1 MLEMTRN
8 RFLKNS
14 YRSNFRGKVTV
25 EDAQKHQQYIDDI
38 KKDAEFYYV
47 DHIESSIIPHSML
60 HKIIQKLKTKQNDSL
75 TLPEKAY
82 LLRNNLNALHDLV
95 EGKISFNQYK
105 KESANDRI
113 VYKKRLEEEQ
123 IHLEKLKELERI
135 EEQKRQEKLA
145 QERKAREQAEREKRK
160 KLEDG
165 KALLLQTKITDNDL
179 DTFENKLLSLCQEY
193 FLDLSKSELLITS
206 RSKDILKKYKEKQSL
221 TNFEEAYIN
230 EYLIRSLSEFLPN
243 FQKKIINKVELARVE
258 EERVRQEKL
267 RQESIEKQKP
277 LESDPVYIA
286 KQKEKALLKKYDINE
301 YLSGTLPTEL
311 SEILSKLDRETR
323 LSQDEAVWLN
333 TIGKEFFSTKVRHK
347 FHRLEADYYL
357 QEYAKD
363 TENIWNAINASSQL
377 RKCQGSLEAEELL
390 EKISIN
396 GIKNKK
402 LLSAYF
408 TTLGGV
414 RRDLRKVKVA
424 IDNASKAHNLTPDD
438 YRPCTLLG
446 AIYME
451 TYQYTLG
458 HEWYEKAS
466 ERGATNQS
474 INADL
479 KSIISKMDKVKRNE
493 MIEHLLKLDPYTY
506 SWLKS
511 LKTAVVNNPKSK
523 KNKVEQSV
531 KALRKVSPPQNKKNV
546 QNKQS
551 KNSE

>member
-8 RFLKNS
+8 IFFKNS

-25 EDAQKHQQYIDDI
+25 EDAQKHQKYIDDM

-75 TLPEKAY
+75 TLPEKTY

-123 IHLEKLKELERI
+123 KRLEKLKELERI

-165 KALLLQTKITDNDL
+165 KDLLLQAKVTDNDL

-193 FLDLSKSELLITS
+193 FLDISKSELLITS

-243 FQKKIINKVELARVE
+243 FQKKIINKVELARVA

-301 YLSGTLPTEL
+301 YLSGTLPTKL

-323 LSQDEAVWLN
+323 LSEDEAVWLN

-357 QEYAKD
+357 QEYTKD

-523 KNKVEQSV
+523 QNKVEQSV
-531 KALRKVSPPQNKKNV
+531 KAQKKASPPQSKKNV

>member
-333 TIGKEFFSTKVRHK
+333 TIGKEFFSTKVGTV
-347 FHRLEADYYL
+347 ANSD
-357 QEYAKD
+357 
-363 TENIWNAINASSQL
+363 
-377 RKCQGSLEAEELL
+377 
-390 EKISIN
+390 
-396 GIKNKK
+396 
-402 LLSAYF
+402 LS
-408 TTLGGV
+408 
-414 RRDLRKVKVA
+414 R
-424 IDNASKAHNLTPDD
+424 
-438 YRPCTLLG
+438 
-446 AIYME
+446 
-451 TYQYTLG
+451 
-458 HEWYEKAS
+458 
-466 ERGATNQS
+466 
-474 INADL
+474 
-479 KSIISKMDKVKRNE
+479 
-493 MIEHLLKLDPYTY
+493 
-506 SWLKS
+506 
-511 LKTAVVNNPKSK
+511 
-523 KNKVEQSV
+523 
-531 KALRKVSPPQNKKNV
+531 
-546 QNKQS
+546 
-551 KNSE
+551 

>member
-1 MLEMTRN
+1 M
-8 RFLKNS
+8 
-14 YRSNFRGKVTV
+14 
-25 EDAQKHQQYIDDI
+25 
-38 KKDAEFYYV
+38 
-47 DHIESSIIPHSML
+47 
-60 HKIIQKLKTKQNDSL
+60 
-75 TLPEKAY
+75 
-82 LLRNNLNALHDLV
+82 
-95 EGKISFNQYK
+95 
-105 KESANDRI
+105 
-113 VYKKRLEEEQ
+113 
-123 IHLEKLKELERI
+123 
-135 EEQKRQEKLA
+135 
-145 QERKAREQAEREKRK
+145 
-160 KLEDG
+160 
-165 KALLLQTKITDNDL
+165 
-179 DTFENKLLSLCQEY
+179 
-193 FLDLSKSELLITS
+193 
-206 RSKDILKKYKEKQSL
+206 
-221 TNFEEAYIN
+221 
-230 EYLIRSLSEFLPN
+230 
-243 FQKKIINKVELARVE
+243 E

>member
-193 FLDLSKSELLITS
+193 FLDLSKSELLITR

>member
-8 RFLKNS
+8 RFFKNS

-25 EDAQKHQQYIDDI
+25 EDAQKHQQYIDNM

-75 TLPEKAY
+75 TLSEKAY
-82 LLRNNLNALHDLV
+82 LLRNSLNALHDLV

-105 KESANDRI
+105 KESTNDRI
-113 VYKKRLEEEQ
+113 IYKKRLEEEQ

-135 EEQKRQEKLA
+135 EEQKRQEKVA
-145 QERKAREQAEREKRK
+145 QERKAREKAEREKRK

-165 KALLLQTKITDNDL
+165 KALLLQEKVTDNDL

-193 FLDLSKSELLITS
+193 FLDLSQSELLITS

-230 EYLIRSLSEFLPN
+230 EYLIRSLGDFLPN
-243 FQKKIINKVELARVE
+243 FQKKIINKVELARVA
-258 EERVRQEKL
+258 EERTHQEKL
-267 RQESIEKQKP
+267 RKEAIEKQKL

-301 YLSGTLPTEL
+301 DLSDALLTEIY
-311 SEILSKLDRETR
+311 EILSKLDRGIR

-333 TIGKEFFSTKVRHK
+333 TIGKEFFITKVRHK

-357 QEYAKD
+357 QEYAKN
-363 TENIWNAINASSQL
+363 TKNIWNAINASSQL
-377 RKCQGSLEAEELL
+377 RKCQESIEAEDLL

-396 GIKNKK
+396 GIKDKK

-414 RRDLRKVKVA
+414 RRDLHKVKVA
-424 IDNASKAHNLTPDD
+424 IDNASKAHNLTPDN

-479 KSIISKMDKVKRNE
+479 KSIISKMDKSKRNE
-493 MIEHLLKLDPYTY
+493 MIEHLLKLEPYTY

-511 LKTAVVNNPKSK
+511 LKTATVSNPKSK
-523 KNKVEQSV
+523 RNKVKHLAKAHKKASSPQS
-531 KALRKVSPPQNKKNV
+531 KKNV
-546 QNKQS
+546 QN
-551 KNSE
+551 SEKM

>member
-1 MLEMTRN
+1 MTRN